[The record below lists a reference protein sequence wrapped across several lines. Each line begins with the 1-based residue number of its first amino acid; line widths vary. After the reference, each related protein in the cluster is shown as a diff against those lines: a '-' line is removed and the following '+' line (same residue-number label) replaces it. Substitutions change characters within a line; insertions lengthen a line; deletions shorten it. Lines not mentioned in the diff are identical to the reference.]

1 MAPHSSTLAWK
12 MPWMEEPGRLQSM
25 GLLRVGNDWAT
36 SLSLFTFMHWRRKWQ
51 PIPVFLPG
59 ESQGGLLSMGSH
71 SVGHDWS
78 DLAAVAAAY
87 IRSHS
92 VYSVFSGF
100 LSSKTTLRCI
110 HVVARMCACS
120 VAQLYSI
127 LCNPMDS
134 SPPDFSVHGILAG
147 KNAGADGHFLLQDI
161 FPIQRSTHVFCIS
174 RQIPYRWATWE
185 APCISCLFLH
195 MALPWFVF
203 PFTSWWTCVFLFFV
217 FCLVSQI
224 LAIRDQTAMSYMYT
238 SLCGCLFSILIPTCE
253 ISGLHDSPD
262 MFNFLRNY

>member
-1 MAPHSSTLAWK
+1 MATHSSILAWGIPG
-12 MPWMEEPGRLQSM
+12 MGEPG
-25 GLLRVGNDWAT
+25 GL
-36 SLSLFTFMHWRRKWQ
+36 
-51 PIPVFLPG
+51 P
-59 ESQGGLLSMGSH
+59 SMGSH
-71 SVGHDWS
+71 RVGHDWS

-100 LSSKTTLRCI
+100 LSSKTSLRCI

-127 LCNPMDS
+127 LS

-147 KNAGADGHFLLQDI
+147 KNTGADYHFLLQDI
-161 FPIQRSTHVFCIS
+161 FPTHVFCIS
-174 RQIPYRWATWE
+174 RQIPYHWATWE

-203 PFTSWWTCVFLFFV
+203 PFTSWWTCFLFVCLFVLPCFSVFGYQRPNCYELYVHIFVWMFV
-217 FCLVSQI
+217 FNSYTYVWNIWATLIAQICL
-224 LAIRDQTAMSYMYT
+224 T
-238 SLCGCLFSILIPTCE
+238 F
-253 ISGLHDSPD
+253 
-262 MFNFLRNY
+262 